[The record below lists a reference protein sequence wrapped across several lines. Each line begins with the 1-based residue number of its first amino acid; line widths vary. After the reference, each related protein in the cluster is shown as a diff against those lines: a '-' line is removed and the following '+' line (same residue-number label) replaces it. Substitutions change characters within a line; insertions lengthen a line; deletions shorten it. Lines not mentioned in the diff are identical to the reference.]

1 MSNVVVTLI
10 DRIINEN
17 YQGIDFSQKN
27 VVNVVMKNV

>member
-10 DRIINEN
+10 DRNINEN
-17 YQGIDFSQKN
+17 YREIDFSQKD